1 MTIFH
6 IPPKINSRLREKERL
21 KPYASDALPT
31 FNGLHEKHTLRRY
44 RNLTST
50 FYIPVPWPFS
60 RCIRVRHFKII
71 LPIPAKASK
80 YMARTRWKG
89 FNHFVALISIVL
101 LFWNLYN
108 FMRSWPSLPF
118 KPKKTTLVFSQED
131 IRRIWEW
138 EVASGHYQSRR
149 SCMYDSRPVVSD
161 ILINYS
167 LCIIVVPSGITLETS
182 LSNPGIPQE
191 STVTIPHAHASR
203 KQTHSIVGSGLKRTY
218 IDMQS
223 LPPNVG
229 YPPRPIPGSIA
240 DLDIIMDQCDFGNN
254 KVLMFRNY
262 C

>member
-21 KPYASDALPT
+21 KPYASDTLPT
-31 FNGLHEKHTLRRY
+31 FANGLHEKHTLRRY

-50 FYIPVPWPFS
+50 FYVPVPWPFS

-131 IRRIWEW
+131 VRRIWEW

-149 SCMYDSRPVVSD
+149 SCMCDSRLVVSD
-161 ILINYS
+161 NIDQLLTVHHSRSWGNHARNIPIESRNTSRINYNDTS
-167 LCIIVVPSGITLETS
+167 RPCITKTSTL
-182 LSNPGIPQE
+182 
-191 STVTIPHAHASR
+191 
-203 KQTHSIVGSGLKRTY
+203 HSWLRTKKNIY
-218 IDMQS
+218 
-223 LPPNVG
+223 
-229 YPPRPIPGSIA
+229 
-240 DLDIIMDQCDFGNN
+240 
-254 KVLMFRNY
+254 
-262 C
+262 